1 MAPLFFPS
9 SSHALRY
16 NHGMHVVSKMPVIL
30 VFVLLLS
37 HHLRADDVTFRNH
50 VMPILAKAGC
60 NSGAC
65 HGNLNGKGGFKLSL
79 RGEDPIH
86 DFAVLTRDQQ
96 GRRLNLTSAPDSL
109 LLRKAT
115 AAIPHE
121 GGQRFA
127 IGSLEYQTLH
137 DWIAGGAHDDPA
149 TLPKLTAL
157 SISPRES
164 ILIEPVTSVQLHA
177 TATFADGSR
186 RDVTSFVVFEPSN
199 LLATVT
205 PSGIVQRI
213 KPGEVTVTIRFNH
226 LQQPARIAFV
236 PARPDF
242 KWSEPVAT
250 GFIDEHIHAKLKKL
264 RMNPSPLASDSVF
277 IRRAFLDVIG
287 ILPSPEEARAFVADT
302 QPDKR
307 QRLIEQLLARPE
319 FNDHWALKWSD
330 LLRNEERVLD
340 AKGVR
345 AFHHWIR
352 DSIASN
358 KPLNTFVHEMI
369 TARGS
374 TYDNPAANFYRA
386 NRSADIR
393 AEATAQL
400 FLGTRM
406 QCAKCHNHPFDRWTQ
421 NDYYSFAAFFA
432 PIDYKI
438 IENKPRDTNDKM
450 MFIGEQLVIMN
461 DKNQMKH
468 PVGGRIM
475 KPAFLGDAKKPIDA
489 KKDGLESLA
498 DWMTSSDNRRFAAA
512 QVNRIWYHL
521 MGKGIVD
528 PIDDFRDT
536 NPPSNP
542 ELLDALTK
550 SFIDS
555 KFDLRAMVKLICT
568 SQAYQ
573 RASQPTADNEEDQ
586 SNFSHAVVRRLT
598 AEQLV
603 DAMSGAMGTPLPF
616 NGVPLGY
623 RAAQVPGVNAVYRD
637 RGPASGD
644 RFLRL
649 FGKPPRLVAC
659 ECERSNDTALGQVFE
674 LTSGDA
680 INELLTSEDN
690 RITRLLREKRTDD
703 QVTDELYWATLS
715 RAPTAEELS
724 AARSLIAN
732 VQDRRAAFEDIAWGL
747 LNAKEFVLR
756 R

>member
-1 MAPLFFPS
+1 MPLP
-9 SSHALRY
+9 R
-16 NHGMHVVSKMPVIL
+16 KIRVISPDRWTGVHRL
-30 VFVLLLS
+30 WIVLLLP
-37 HHLRADDVTFRNH
+37 LLLPLPLLADDTTFRNH

-79 RGEDPIH
+79 RGEDPKN
-86 DFAVLTRDQQ
+86 DFAILTRDQQ
-96 GRRLNLTSAPDSL
+96 GRRLDLTSAADSL

-121 GGQRFA
+121 GGRRFA

-137 DWIAGGAHDDPA
+137 DWIAAGARDDDA

-157 SISPRES
+157 AVSPRES
-164 ILIEPVTSVQLHA
+164 ILIEPVTSVQLRA
-177 TATFADGSR
+177 IATFADGSQ

-205 PSGIVQRI
+205 AAGLVQRI
-213 KPGEVTVTIRFNH
+213 RPGEVTVTIRFNH

-242 KWSEPVAT
+242 KWSEPAAA
-250 GFIDEHIHAKLKKL
+250 GFIDEHVHAKLKKL
-264 RMNPSPLASDSVF
+264 RMNPSPLADDSAF

-287 ILPSPEEARAFVADT
+287 VLPSPDEARAFVADAR
-302 QPDKR
+302 QDKR
-307 QRLIEQLLARPE
+307 ARLIEHLLARPE

-352 DSIASN
+352 DSIAAN
-358 KPLNTFVHEMI
+358 KPVNIFVHEMI

-386 NRSADIR
+386 NRTADIR
-393 AEATAQL
+393 AEAVAQL

-421 NDYYSFAAFFA
+421 NDYYGFAAFFA

-438 IENKPRDTNDKM
+438 IENQRRDTNDRM

-468 PVGGRIM
+468 PVGGRVM
-475 KPAFLGDAKKPIDA
+475 KPAYLGDAGQPVDA
-489 KKDGLESLA
+489 KKDGLKSLA
-498 DWMTSSDNRRFAAA
+498 DWMTGRDNRRFAAA

-521 MGKGIVD
+521 MSRGIVD

-542 ELLDALTK
+542 ALLDALT
-550 SFIDS
+550 SAFVES
-555 KFDLRAMVKLICT
+555 NYDLRAMVKLICT

-586 SNFSHAVVRRLT
+586 SNFSHAAVRRLT
-598 AEQLV
+598 AEQMV

-637 RGPASGD
+637 RRPASGD

-649 FGKPPRLVAC
+649 FGKPPRLVSC

-690 RITRLLREKRTDD
+690 RITRLLREKKSDD
-703 QVTDELYWATLS
+703 RIIDELYWATLS
-715 RAPTAEELS
+715 RAPTPQEKN
-724 AARSLIAN
+724 AAQSLIAN
-732 VQDRRAAFEDIAWGL
+732 VNDRRTAFEDIAWGL